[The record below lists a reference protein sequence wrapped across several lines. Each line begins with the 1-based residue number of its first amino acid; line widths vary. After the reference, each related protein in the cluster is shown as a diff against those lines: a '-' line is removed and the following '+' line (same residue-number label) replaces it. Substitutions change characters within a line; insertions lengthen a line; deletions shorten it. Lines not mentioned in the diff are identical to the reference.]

1 MAKPKTWILVAD
13 AGRARIFEASGSADA
28 PLGAERRSLAAAVP
42 PSREIGSDRPGRSFD
57 SGGEGRHA
65 MEPPTDP
72 QRHAKAEF
80 AREVVQALDSARKQG
95 DFDDLVVAAAPG
107 FLGDLRALM
116 PDPLRACVRRE
127 INKDY
132 TTLEDPDL
140 QRHLAQ
146 HL

>member
-1 MAKPKTWILVAD
+1 MPKPMTWFLVAD
-13 AGRARIFEASGSADA
+13 AGRARIFEASGRADA
-28 PLGAERRSLAAAVP
+28 PLGRERHSMAAAVP

-80 AREVVQALDSARKQG
+80 AREVVRALDSARKQG
-95 DFDDLVVAAAPG
+95 EFDELVIAAAPS
-107 FLGDLRALM
+107 FLGDLRSMM
-116 PDPLRACVRRE
+116 PDPLRECVRRE

-132 TTLEDPDL
+132 TTLDEPDL
-140 QRHLAQ
+140 QRHLGEQ
-146 HL
+146 L